1 MFVDVKLDKEADN
14 KLVIAN
20 LDFGIY
26 HKSVW
31 TKKKP
36 RNVTKLSL

>member
-1 MFVDVKLDKEADN
+1 MRFKILPTFNLMFVDVKLDKEADN

-26 HKSVW
+26 HKSV
-31 TKKKP
+31 
-36 RNVTKLSL
+36 